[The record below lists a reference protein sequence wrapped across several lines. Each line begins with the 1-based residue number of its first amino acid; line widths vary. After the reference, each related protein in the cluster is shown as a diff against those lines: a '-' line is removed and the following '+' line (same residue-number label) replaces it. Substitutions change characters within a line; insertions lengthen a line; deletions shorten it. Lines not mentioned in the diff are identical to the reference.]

1 MDTEARLIELET
13 RLAFQ
18 DRTIETLNDVVLQ
31 LRNDLLAMGRSIADL
46 RDHLAGPGPEPGPGD
61 DRPPHW

>member
-1 MDTEARLIELET
+1 MDIDARLIELET

-18 DRTIETLNDVVLQ
+18 DRTIETLNEVVLQ
-31 LRNDLLAMGRSIADL
+31 LRDDLLAMGRKLEDL
-46 RDHLAGPGPEPGPGD
+46 KDQLAGSGPETGPAD

>member
-18 DRTIETLNDVVLQ
+18 DRTIEALNEVVLR
-31 LRNDLLAMGRSIADL
+31 LREDQVALGRKFQELQDKMS
-46 RDHLAGPGPEPGPGD
+46 GGGPEVGPAD

>member
-1 MDTEARLIELET
+1 MDTDARLIELET

-18 DRTIETLNDVVLQ
+18 DRTIETLNEVVLQ
-31 LRNDLLAMGRSIADL
+31 LRADLLAMDRKIDEL
-46 RDHLAGPGPEPGPGD
+46 RDHLAGAGPETGPAD

>member
-18 DRTIETLNDVVLQ
+18 DRTIETLNEVVLQ
-31 LRNDLLAMGRSIADL
+31 LRNDLLAMGRRIDEL
-46 RDHLAGPGPEPGPGD
+46 RDHLAGAGPETGPGD